1 MAKSKKKTS
10 SNENKKS
17 KVAVQRQTIKHSGSV
32 WGVMPK
38 GFKRVALTYGNET
51 YTFRVNPGDYDYE
64 RATRQATY
72 RTQNANVVQQFGAD
86 MATITFTGTTG
97 FHTDS
102 NGNDGQDR
110 FDKLDKLLAKCQN
123 DTQNGGYPAQTLTFH
138 NYTENKTYTV
148 VVNDFSEH
156 RDKVEPV
163 LFTYT
168 IKLIVIGGTD
178 APEQDTQLTA
188 VVGTGSGSSIT
199 QGTDATSPVSKSD
212 SNLVNTVTDPH
223 ATKEAINKAVKKLKK
238 KHGK

>member
-1 MAKSKKKTS
+1 MAKR
-10 SNENKKS
+10 KS
-17 KVAVQRQTIKHSGSV
+17 KSKSKSAIPRQTVKHDGAI

-64 RATRQATY
+64 RATRQAVY
-72 RTQNANVVQQFGAD
+72 RTQNANVVQQYGAD

-102 NGNDGQDR
+102 NGNNGQDR
-110 FDKLDKLLAKCQN
+110 FDKLDRLLAKCQN

-148 VVNDFSEH
+148 VVDDFSEH

-168 IKLIVIGGTD
+168 IKLSVIG
-178 APEQDTQLTA
+178 
-188 VVGTGSGSSIT
+188 
-199 QGTDATSPVSKSD
+199 GTDATSPVSKSD

-223 ATKEAINKAVKKLKK
+223 ATKDAINKAVKKLNK

>member
-1 MAKSKKKTS
+1 MAKR
-10 SNENKKS
+10 KS
-17 KVAVQRQTIKHSGSV
+17 KSKSKSAIPRQTIAHKGSV
-32 WGVMPK
+32 WGFMPK

-64 RATRQATY
+64 RATRQAVY
-72 RTQNANVVQQFGAD
+72 RTQNANVVQQYGAD
-86 MATITFTGTTG
+86 TVSYTHLTLPT
-97 FHTDS
+97 
-102 NGNDGQDR
+102 
-110 FDKLDKLLAKCQN
+110 
-123 DTQNGGYPAQTLTFH
+123 NGGYPAQTLTFH

-148 VVNDFSEH
+148 VVDDFSEH

-168 IKLIVIGGTD
+168 IKLSVIGGTD